1 MSSTTDNLDDAK
13 SDSANLIDEA
23 KNRVQAVGERLKR
36 TVAGGSMSPG
46 EQIISHVKEA
56 GNELKAGLDK
66 TVRELR
72 HRDETDTDIS
82 R

>member
-13 SDSANLIDEA
+13 TDTGNILDEA
-23 KNRVQAVGERLKR
+23 KNRAQAVGERLKR

-46 EQIISHVKEA
+46 EQIASHVKEA
-56 GNELKAGLDK
+56 GNELKAGFDK
-66 TVRELR
+66 AVRELR
-72 HRDETDTDIS
+72 HRDDESETE